1 MYINLAIIIDVRM
14 IRNNILYNNSNS
26 KLLCDDKLNTL
37 HGWFS
42 LDSKY
47 TENEIMKHIMET
59 E

>member
-1 MYINLAIIIDVRM
+1 MVRKNMTSNLATEHLQSDF
-14 IRNNILYNNSNS
+14 NS

-47 TENEIMKHIMET
+47 TENEIIKHIMED